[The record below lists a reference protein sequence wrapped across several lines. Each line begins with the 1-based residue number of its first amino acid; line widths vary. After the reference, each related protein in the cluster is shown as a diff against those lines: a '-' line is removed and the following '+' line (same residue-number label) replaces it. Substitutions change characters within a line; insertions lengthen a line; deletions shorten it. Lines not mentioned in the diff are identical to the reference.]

1 MCRLLTCNREYLE
14 SKTKEE
20 MKEFLDVLEK
30 SCGGHGNGILFIK
43 DGEIELFAKGTELTN
58 QDIVDML
65 YCDRGYFPDWFMYH
79 TRVASVSS
87 VKDSNCHPY
96 VNKDKSFALMMNGTD
111 RSFGAIGELE
121 DKTDTEIIFNI
132 FNTMN
137 YDVAALKN
145 LSPRF
150 MGFKN
155 NKVFVTNPSSMGLKY
170 QNIDGAICIASEF
183 PLKYKDVK
191 SLKNNY
197 YWEEG
202 QELKEE
208 PVRVVR
214 SYANVNSFYGYD
226 NYGYYGFDLPDDY
239 YTVGKEDKKEIEPE
253 DEPEEADYGEKE
265 FTKEEFLK
273 LIKKIKA
280 KRKKLSFTKLQDLLD
295 ETFGLFPIV
304 DGKYIY
310 LLALETKQIVIED
323 EEGNL
328 VEI

>member
-30 SCGGHGNGILFIK
+30 SMGGNGNGILFIK
-43 DGEIELFAKGTELTN
+43 DGEIVLYEKGTNLTN
-58 QDIVDML
+58 EVITRII
-65 YCDRGYFPDWFMYH
+65 YECGEFPDWFMYH
-79 TRVASVSS
+79 TRVASVGS

-121 DKTDTEIIFNI
+121 DKTDTEVIFDIIDK
-132 FNTMN
+132 MN
-137 YDVAALKN
+137 YDVSFLKN

-191 SLKNNY
+191 SLKNNC

-214 SYANVNSFYGYD
+214 NYANSFYGYG